1 MTKVLAEVTGS
12 ISFSQRG
19 EKGEKGDNGVG
30 VKGFNTYYGLSRDK
44 SHPPSTYDYDTLS
57 ETIIKTNSDMY
68 VWSADKV
75 LYTDGTGGDFIN
87 AYCIGKCS
95 DLTSVKEQ
103 YGTSMSAGTK
113 PSENAW
119 KYTYPSNPANG
130 TYVWSRDEIV
140 WAGDNSTTHSDAQLI
155 GYIAVN
161 GKDGA
166 GMVVAYQQAAS
177 KPTSKPKVTSYETYK
192 NTNDLQNNW
201 VKAAP
206 SNESVLASGGSIS
219 GLRYNQNPSGGDW
232 QSGVSDGG
240 NTWYKSP
247 AVANNGIAKMQ
258 IHFTTSV
265 DNQYVTFYIKAY
277 SEERYDFILVS
288 EIDSTNVTRNS
299 GYSTRAS
306 GNGVQESVKLKC
318 GQAGSHFVTIAY
330 AKDVSGQLDNYDY
343 GLVRMATNENYV
355 YVSTLLY
362 RCDGDVNDGVISWG
376 SIYQAQGD
384 KGDKGDKGAQGDK
397 GDKGAL
403 IRQHKGFE
411 SGQYTYYSGADNEDY
426 LDVIYFA
433 EKWYQC
439 KRTYTPSSTPT
450 SLDLTYWKEMNNFQS
465 IATSLL
471 LAKNAAIDMLGS
483 SEINLTNGSM
493 YGSFRVV
500 DSNDKW
506 SLWLG
511 ASDGNDAPF
520 GVTRGGAIKS
530 TSGTIGGVEISQNK
544 LGVGVADIDNHTFKG
559 AILSSEGI
567 FAGYKS
573 NYFGTGVFAADDPS
587 GSNIQMYDQK
597 ALGTNPTQSVSSPSL
612 YVRKYS
618 PDSMILNNI
627 DKYYGAAL
635 IVDVPN
641 GVGVASLGNNVLG
654 GLALSSCAGDFDVGS
669 TDYLFQKNRG
679 TVAYLTN
686 STARRF
692 YLPANPHE
700 GQVVIVIQ
708 GSTGK
713 ITFYHPNKSL
723 VIQNTV
729 KSSSKFYS
737 DKQGQLNIFVYIG
750 TMWYGTYSNG

>member
-1 MTKVLAEVTGS
+1 MTKILATVTGS

-30 VKGFNTYYGLSRDK
+30 
-44 SHPPSTYDYDTLS
+44 
-57 ETIIKTNSDMY
+57 
-68 VWSADKV
+68 
-75 LYTDGTGGDFIN
+75 
-87 AYCIGKCS
+87 
-95 DLTSVKEQ
+95 
-103 YGTSMSAGTK
+103 
-113 PSENAW
+113 
-119 KYTYPSNPANG
+119 
-130 TYVWSRDEIV
+130 
-140 WAGDNSTTHSDAQLI
+140 
-155 GYIAVN
+155 
-161 GKDGA
+161 
-166 GMVVAYQQAAS
+166 MVVAYQQAVS
-177 KPTSKPKVTSYETYK
+177 KPTSKPLVTSYETYK
-192 NTNDLQNNW
+192 NPNTNNLQNNW
-201 VKAAP
+201 FKSAP
-206 SNESVLASGGSIS
+206 STQRVLTSGGSIS
-219 GLRYNQNPSGGDW
+219 GIRYNQNPSGGDW
-232 QSGVSDGG
+232 QSGINDGG

-247 AVANNGIAKMQ
+247 AVNNNGIAKMQ

-265 DNQYVTFYIKAY
+265 DGQYVTFYIKAY
-277 SEERYDFILVS
+277 SEARYDFILVS
-288 EIDSTNVTRNS
+288 EIDSTNVTRDS

-306 GNGVQESVKLKC
+306 GNGVEESVKLKC
-318 GQAGSHFVTIAY
+318 EKAGNHFVTIAY

-355 YVSTLLY
+355 YANTLLY

-426 LDVIYFA
+426 LDVVYFG

-483 SEINLTNGSM
+483 SEINLNSGSM

-511 ASDGNDAPF
+511 ASTGDSAPF

-530 TSGTIGGVEISQNK
+530 TSGTIGGVEISQDK
-544 LGVGVADIDNHTFKG
+544 LGVGVADIGNNTFTG
-559 AILSSEGI
+559 AILSRGGL
-567 FAGYKS
+567 FTGYKS
-573 NYFGTGVFAADDPS
+573 NYFGAGVFADDDPS
-587 GSNIQMYDQK
+587 GKHIQMYDK
-597 ALGTNPTQSVSSPSL
+597 NGTTPKNVSSPSL
-612 YVRKYS
+612 YVRKYTGDYS
-618 PDSMILNNI
+618 IINNI
-627 DKYYGAAL
+627 DNDYGAAL
-635 IVDVPN
+635 IVDVPS

-654 GLALSSCAGDFDVGS
+654 GLALSAVAGNSNIGS
-669 TDYLFQKNRG
+669 TNDIFQKNRG
-679 TVAYLTN
+679 TVAYFTN
-686 STARRF
+686 SSVCSF
-692 YLPANPHE
+692 YLPASPHE

-713 ITFYHPNKSL
+713 ITFYHPSKSL
-723 VIQNTV
+723 VIQNATK
-729 KSSSKFYS
+729 KSGEFYS
-737 DKQGQLNIFVYIG
+737 DNQGQLNIFVYIG
-750 TMWYGTYSNG
+750 SMWYGTFSNG

>member
-30 VKGFNTYYGLSRDK
+30 
-44 SHPPSTYDYDTLS
+44 
-57 ETIIKTNSDMY
+57 
-68 VWSADKV
+68 
-75 LYTDGTGGDFIN
+75 
-87 AYCIGKCS
+87 
-95 DLTSVKEQ
+95 
-103 YGTSMSAGTK
+103 
-113 PSENAW
+113 
-119 KYTYPSNPANG
+119 
-130 TYVWSRDEIV
+130 
-140 WAGDNSTTHSDAQLI
+140 
-155 GYIAVN
+155 
-161 GKDGA
+161 
-166 GMVVAYQQAAS
+166 MVVAYQQAVS
-177 KPTSKPKVTSYETYK
+177 KPTSKPLVTSYETYK
-192 NTNDLQNNW
+192 NPNTNNLQNNW
-201 VKAAP
+201 FKSAP
-206 SNESVLASGGSIS
+206 STQRVLTSGGSIS
-219 GLRYNQNPSGGDW
+219 GIRYNQNPSGGDW
-232 QSGVSDGG
+232 QSGINDGG

-247 AVANNGIAKMQ
+247 AVNNNGIAKMQ

-265 DNQYVTFYIKAY
+265 DGQYVTFYIKAY
-277 SEERYDFILVS
+277 SEARYDFILVS
-288 EIDSTNVTRNS
+288 EIDSTNVTRDS

-306 GNGVQESVKLKC
+306 GNGVEESVKLKC
-318 GQAGSHFVTIAY
+318 EKAGNHFVTIAY

-355 YVSTLLY
+355 YANTLLY
-362 RCDGDVNDGVISWG
+362 RCDGDVKDGVISWG

-426 LDVIYFA
+426 LDVVYFG

-483 SEINLTNGSM
+483 SEINLTSGSM

-511 ASDGNDAPF
+511 ASTGDSAPF

-530 TSGTIGGVEISQNK
+530 TSGTIGGVEISQDK
-544 LGVGVADIDNHTFKG
+544 LGVGVADIGNNTFTG
-559 AILSSEGI
+559 AILSRGGL
-567 FAGYKS
+567 FTGYKS
-573 NYFGTGVFAADDPS
+573 NYFGAGVFADDDPS
-587 GSNIQMYDQK
+587 GKHIQMYDK
-597 ALGTNPTQSVSSPSL
+597 NGTTPKNVSSPSL
-612 YVRKYS
+612 YVRKYTGNNL
-618 PDSMILNNI
+618 IINNI
-627 DKYYGAAL
+627 DKDYGAAL
-635 IVDVPN
+635 IVDVPS

-654 GLALSSCAGDFDVGS
+654 GLALSAVAGNSNIGS
-669 TDYLFQKNRG
+669 TNDIFQKNRG
-679 TVAYLTN
+679 TVAYFTN
-686 STARRF
+686 SSVCSF
-692 YLPANPHE
+692 YLPASPHE

-713 ITFYHPNKSL
+713 ITFYHPSKSL
-723 VIQNTV
+723 VIQNATK
-729 KSSSKFYS
+729 KSGEFYS
-737 DKQGQLNIFVYIG
+737 DNQGQLNIFVYIG
-750 TMWYGTYSNG
+750 SMWYGTFSNG

>member
-30 VKGFNTYYGLSRDK
+30 
-44 SHPPSTYDYDTLS
+44 
-57 ETIIKTNSDMY
+57 
-68 VWSADKV
+68 
-75 LYTDGTGGDFIN
+75 
-87 AYCIGKCS
+87 
-95 DLTSVKEQ
+95 
-103 YGTSMSAGTK
+103 
-113 PSENAW
+113 
-119 KYTYPSNPANG
+119 
-130 TYVWSRDEIV
+130 
-140 WAGDNSTTHSDAQLI
+140 
-155 GYIAVN
+155 
-161 GKDGA
+161 
-166 GMVVAYQQAAS
+166 MVVAYQQAVS
-177 KPTSKPKVTSYETYK
+177 KPTSKPLVTSYETYK
-192 NTNDLQNNW
+192 NPNTNNLQNNW
-201 VKAAP
+201 FKSAP
-206 SNESVLASGGSIS
+206 STQRVLTSGGSIS
-219 GLRYNQNPSGGDW
+219 GIRYNQNPSGGDW
-232 QSGVSDGG
+232 QSGINDGG

-247 AVANNGIAKMQ
+247 AVNNNGIAKMQ

-265 DNQYVTFYIKAY
+265 DGQYVTFYIKAY
-277 SEERYDFILVS
+277 SEARYDFILVS
-288 EIDSTNVTRNS
+288 EIDSTNVTRDS

-306 GNGVQESVKLKC
+306 GNGVEESVKLKC
-318 GQAGSHFVTIAY
+318 EKAGNHFVTIAY

-355 YVSTLLY
+355 YANTLLY
-362 RCDGDVNDGVISWG
+362 RCDGDVKDGVISWG

-426 LDVIYFA
+426 LDVVYFG

-483 SEINLTNGSM
+483 SEINLNSGSM

-511 ASDGNDAPF
+511 ASTGDSAPF

-530 TSGTIGGVEISQNK
+530 TSGTIGGVEISQDK
-544 LGVGVADIDNHTFKG
+544 LGVGVADIGNNTFTG
-559 AILSSEGI
+559 AILSRGGL
-567 FAGYKS
+567 FTGYKS
-573 NYFGTGVFAADDPS
+573 NYFGAGVFADDDPS
-587 GSNIQMYDQK
+587 GKHIQMYDK
-597 ALGTNPTQSVSSPSL
+597 NGTTPKNVSSPSL
-612 YVRKYS
+612 YVRKYTGNNL
-618 PDSMILNNI
+618 IINNI
-627 DKYYGAAL
+627 DKDYGAAL
-635 IVDVPN
+635 IVDVPS

-654 GLALSSCAGDFDVGS
+654 GLALSAVAGNSNIGS
-669 TDYLFQKNRG
+669 TNDIFQKNRG
-679 TVAYLTN
+679 TVAYFTN
-686 STARRF
+686 SSVCSF
-692 YLPANPHE
+692 YLPASPHE

-713 ITFYHPNKSL
+713 ITFYHPSKSL
-723 VIQNTV
+723 VIQNATK
-729 KSSSKFYS
+729 KSGEFYS
-737 DKQGQLNIFVYIG
+737 DNQGQLNIFVYIG
-750 TMWYGTYSNG
+750 SMWYGTFSNG

>member
-30 VKGFNTYYGLSRDK
+30 
-44 SHPPSTYDYDTLS
+44 
-57 ETIIKTNSDMY
+57 
-68 VWSADKV
+68 
-75 LYTDGTGGDFIN
+75 
-87 AYCIGKCS
+87 
-95 DLTSVKEQ
+95 
-103 YGTSMSAGTK
+103 
-113 PSENAW
+113 
-119 KYTYPSNPANG
+119 
-130 TYVWSRDEIV
+130 
-140 WAGDNSTTHSDAQLI
+140 
-155 GYIAVN
+155 
-161 GKDGA
+161 
-166 GMVVAYQQAAS
+166 MVVAYQQAVS
-177 KPTSKPKVTSYETYK
+177 KPTSKPLVTSYETYK
-192 NTNDLQNNW
+192 NPNTNNLQNNW
-201 VKAAP
+201 FKSAP
-206 SNESVLASGGSIS
+206 STQRVLTSGGSIS
-219 GLRYNQNPSGGDW
+219 GIRYNQNPSGGDW
-232 QSGVSDGG
+232 QSGINDGG

-247 AVANNGIAKMQ
+247 AVNNNGIAKMQ

-265 DNQYVTFYIKAY
+265 DGQYVTFYIKAY
-277 SEERYDFILVS
+277 SEARYDFILVS
-288 EIDSTNVTRNS
+288 EIDSTNVTRDS

-306 GNGVQESVKLKC
+306 GNGVEESVKLKC
-318 GQAGSHFVTIAY
+318 EKAGNHFVTIAY

-355 YVSTLLY
+355 YANTLLY
-362 RCDGDVNDGVISWG
+362 RCDGDVKDGVISWG

-426 LDVIYFA
+426 LDVVYFG

-483 SEINLTNGSM
+483 SEINLNNGSM

-511 ASDGNDAPF
+511 ASTGDSAPF

-530 TSGTIGGVEISQNK
+530 TSGTIGGVEISQDK
-544 LGVGVADIDNHTFKG
+544 LGVGVADIGNNTFTG
-559 AILSSEGI
+559 AILSRGGL
-567 FAGYKS
+567 FTGYKS
-573 NYFGTGVFAADDPS
+573 NYFGAGVFADDDPS
-587 GSNIQMYDQK
+587 GKHIQMYDK
-597 ALGTNPTQSVSSPSL
+597 NGTTPKNVSSPSL
-612 YVRKYS
+612 YVRKYTGNNL
-618 PDSMILNNI
+618 IINNI
-627 DKYYGAAL
+627 DKDYGAAL
-635 IVDVPN
+635 IVDVPS

-654 GLALSSCAGDFDVGS
+654 GLALSAVAGNSNIGS
-669 TDYLFQKNRG
+669 TNDIFQKNRG
-679 TVAYLTN
+679 TVAYFTN
-686 STARRF
+686 SSVCSF
-692 YLPANPHE
+692 YLPASPHE
-700 GQVVIVIQ
+700 GQDVIVIQ

-713 ITFYHPNKSL
+713 ITFYHPSKSL
-723 VIQNTV
+723 VIQNATK
-729 KSSSKFYS
+729 KSGEFYS
-737 DKQGQLNIFVYIG
+737 DNQGQLNIFVYIG
-750 TMWYGTYSNG
+750 SMWYGTFSNG

>member
-1 MTKVLAEVTGS
+1 MTKVLATVTGS

-30 VKGFNTYYGLSRDK
+30 VKGFNTYYGLSSSK
-44 SHPPSTYDYDTLS
+44 SSPPTSYSYDTLS
-57 ETIIKTNSDMY
+57 DTIISANSNKY

-103 YGTSMSAGTK
+103 YGTSTSAGTP
-113 PSENAW
+113 PSENEW
-119 KYTYPSNPANG
+119 GYTYPSHPANG

-140 WAGDNSTTHSDAQLI
+140 WAGDNSTTHTDAQLI

-161 GKDGA
+161 GITGPQ
-166 GMVVAYQQAAS
+166 G
-177 KPTSKPKVTSYETYK
+177 PTGPTGPTGP
-192 NTNDLQNNW
+192 QG
-201 VKAAP
+201 P
-206 SNESVLASGGSIS
+206 
-219 GLRYNQNPSGGDW
+219 Q
-232 QSGVSDGG
+232 
-240 NTWYKSP
+240 
-247 AVANNGIAKMQ
+247 
-258 IHFTTSV
+258 
-265 DNQYVTFYIKAY
+265 
-277 SEERYDFILVS
+277 
-288 EIDSTNVTRNS
+288 
-299 GYSTRAS
+299 
-306 GNGVQESVKLKC
+306 GVQGE
-318 GQAGSHFVTIAY
+318 
-330 AKDVSGQLDNYDY
+330 
-343 GLVRMATNENYV
+343 
-355 YVSTLLY
+355 
-362 RCDGDVNDGVISWG
+362 
-376 SIYQAQGD
+376 
-384 KGDKGDKGAQGDK
+384 K

-426 LDVIYFA
+426 LDVVYFG

-439 KRTYTPSSTPT
+439 KRTYTQSSTPT
-450 SLDLTYWKEMNNFQS
+450 SLDLTYWKEMNDFKS

-483 SEINLTNGSM
+483 SEINLTSGSM

-511 ASDGNDAPF
+511 ASTGDSAPF

-530 TSGTIGGVEISQNK
+530 TSGTIGGVEISQDK
-544 LGVGVADIDNHTFKG
+544 LGVGVADIGNHTFKG
-559 AILSSEGI
+559 AILSSGGI
-567 FAGYKS
+567 FAGYKTS
-573 NYFGTGVFAADDPS
+573 YVGAGNYAEIDPS
-587 GSNIQMYDQK
+587 GSNIKMYDQK
-597 ALGTNPTQSVSSPSL
+597 ALGSNPMQSVSSPSL

-618 PDSMILNNI
+618 PDSSILNNI
-627 DKYYGAAL
+627 DRYYGAAL
-635 IVDVPN
+635 LVDVPI
-641 GVGVASLGNNVLG
+641 GVGVASLGNNVFG
-654 GLALSSCAGDFDVGS
+654 GLALSSCAGDFDIGS

-686 STARRF
+686 STDRRF

-713 ITFYHPNKSL
+713 ITFYHPGKRL
-723 VIQNTV
+723 VIQNTI
-729 KSSSKFYS
+729 KDSSNSYFYS
-737 DKQGQLNIFVYIG
+737 GQQGQLNIFVYIG
-750 TMWYGTYSNG
+750 SMWYGTFSNG